1 MYTCNLKLL
10 EKNEQLYNL
19 IHSIN
24 YNIIIL
30 VIIHSK
36 KKIVINN
43 SIYILSKQKNSIYM
57 AKLH

>member
-19 IHSIN
+19 IQSIN